1 MIKQRILLTE
11 IPEDKYIRYTRSH
24 NLGNIRGEN
33 LHIWAVERKKIISR
47 KVNIFP
53 PKTTPQILSD
63 LLLFV
68 WCMLTL
74 VLKLLQR

>member
-33 LHIWAVERKKIISR
+33 LHIWAVERKK
-47 KVNIFP
+47 KFLE
-53 PKTTPQILSD
+53 K
-63 LLLFV
+63 
-68 WCMLTL
+68 
-74 VLKLLQR
+74 

>member
-47 KVNIFP
+47 KVKYISTKNY
-53 PKTTPQILSD
+53 TTNFEWLAAVCLMHADISS
-63 LLLFV
+63 
-68 WCMLTL
+68 
-74 VLKLLQR
+74 

>member
-47 KVNIFP
+47 KVKYISTKNY
-53 PKTTPQILSD
+53 TTNFE
-63 LLLFV
+63 LLAAVCL
-68 WCMLTL
+68 MHADISS
-74 VLKLLQR
+74 